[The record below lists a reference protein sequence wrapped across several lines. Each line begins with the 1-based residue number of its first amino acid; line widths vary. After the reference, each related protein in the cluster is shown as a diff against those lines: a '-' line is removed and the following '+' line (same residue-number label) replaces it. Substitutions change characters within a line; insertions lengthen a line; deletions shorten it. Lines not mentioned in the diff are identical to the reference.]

1 MFLSK
6 GAFAM
11 YKPAQ
16 SALLDADKA
25 VRIVTLAVANAKYM
39 FDFSSF
45 KSDETCVN
53 NSKPTALLQ

>member
-1 MFLSK
+1 MSKVPRVFLSK

-25 VRIVTLAVANAKYM
+25 VRIVTLSVASTKYIFNFPVLNLM
-39 FDFSSF
+39 
-45 KSDETCVN
+45 KLV
-53 NSKPTALLQ
+53 